1 MKKIAP
7 CLLIVLFLSCSES
20 KMSGPSATSKIVIE
34 SFYGKDE
41 AALKA
46 NSTPQAYSNYMNTIN
61 MFNVAKK
68 DNSNFKV
75 LRDTIMGE
83 VAWVKYTTDYDKT
96 PGLFKLVKQDG
107 EWKADA
113 RGSKDVSPF

>member
-1 MKKIAP
+1 MKT
-7 CLLIVLFLSCSES
+7 IVLCSLLLMFLSCSET
-20 KMSGPSATSKIVIE
+20 KISGPSATAKIVIE

-46 NSTPQAYSNYMNTIN
+46 HSTPQAYSNYMNTIN
-61 MFNVAKK
+61 MFNATKK

-75 LRDTIMGE
+75 LQDTIMGE
-83 VAWVKYTTDYDKT
+83 VAWVKYITDYDKT
-96 PGLFKLVKQDG
+96 PGLFKLVQVDG
-107 EWKADA
+107 EWKADV